1 MQYLLW
7 YVIIL
12 MVIFLVLY
20 IVEFIIPDKKDTL
33 GSSKVFNFITKKY
46 NLSMTKK
53 RVRLLSKIIVFVNA
67 IILSIPMMIVLFVDL
82 PYMSALGLS
91 LIIFIP
97 LILIGYNLIGYL
109 LKKKGW

>member
-33 GSSKVFNFITKKY
+33 GASKVFNFITKKY
-46 NLSMTKK
+46 NLNMTKK

-67 IILSIPMMIVLFVDL
+67 IILSIPIMIVLFVEL
-82 PYMSALGLS
+82 SYLESLGLAL
-91 LIIFIP
+91 LIFVP